1 MFEFS
6 SVELSKWQNI
16 CTFGSFTDVLAMK
29 CEALFRF
36 GKLYHVKLVTL
47 YKNVVLRTKIGSSI
61 FFFFYKM
68 NSLDGLQ
75 EYQFI
80 ILCQDTTMYLVK
92 YSNQC
97 NDEFSYHS
105 VVLQQYIQYSLLK
118 QSLKLPFNNML
129 TYADTLSTITLHIV

>member
-1 MFEFS
+1 
-6 SVELSKWQNI
+6 
-16 CTFGSFTDVLAMK
+16 
-29 CEALFRF
+29 
-36 GKLYHVKLVTL
+36 
-47 YKNVVLRTKIGSSI
+47 
-61 FFFFYKM
+61 M

-129 TYADTLSTITLHIV
+129 TYADTLSTITLHIVVHLCMPAPRVQYPKQYIHDLL